1 MRGKKIILI
10 VTIIVIV
17 LLAAAGT
24 VAGLYFFTDMLKTN
38 DQLFAKYV
46 SQVSGLDTILDVD
59 NLKAQEEF
67 KNTNSHTSTGNLS
80 INIQDTQNGNSN
92 FVIATNSK
100 YDATN
105 KRTLAEAIIK
115 NGQEDLA
122 KFSFINSTNVYA
134 IKCEDVYENYIG
146 IRNAELK
153 KFARN
158 LGMPDDTVAQ
168 IPDLISLEAE
178 KQVEVLTEQDKK
190 YLVDAYS
197 SIITNVITADKYT
210 KTEQTSLDING
221 TTYNAQ
227 GYTLTI
233 EGNDFK
239 TILTNVLNKARQ
251 DATTL
256 EIINNVLLSSGVP
269 QEAIEQIN
277 VSEIFQNISNSVQ
290 ESQIGNLTITAYQS
304 QGKLVRVAVSY
315 DEINLTFDV
324 VTNDESEKKVI
335 VTIDTT
341 DDSVVFKAQLFITKT
356 ISESGVNH
364 FIAIIGKIDNNEYR
378 VEMNTTMG
386 NVINNTINNASD
398 ILVIEG
404 NSSVDVNYEK
414 TIQVA
419 TEPLDIQELQDSNTV
434 IMNNYPMEQLTPFMT
449 GVIENY
455 GKLFENI
462 ITKLNIQSENVG
474 QLYNYINGVTGAVVA
489 VANTNGA
496 NPCIGIG
503 AEIGISIAKSV
514 YTSLTTV
521 FDEAQSASQNMETEI
536 FNEPF
541 LVYGA
546 QKQIGYS
553 VKMLCNTVKKNNDYY
568 LNDVSSQVKVQ
579 MGSAAGIKDPQTQLV
594 SAEEIDNIINQ
605 IDDLSDYNVDFGY
618 SVQGK
623 IVAVGITEVVKTQTN
638 LNN

>member
-17 LLAAAGT
+17 LLVAAGT

-158 LGMPDDTVAQ
+158 LEMPDDVVAQ
-168 IPDLISLEAE
+168 IPDIISLEE
-178 KQVEVLTEQDKK
+178 ERQVEVLTEQDKK

-197 SIITNVITADKYT
+197 SIITNVITKDKYT

-233 EGNDFK
+233 EENDFK

-304 QGKLVRVAVSY
+304 QGKLVRLAVSY

-324 VTNDESEKKVI
+324 VTNNESEKKVI

-356 ISESGVNH
+356 ISESGINH

-378 VEMNTTMG
+378 IEMNTTMG

-398 ILVIEG
+398 ILVTEG
-404 NSSVDVNYEK
+404 NSTVDVNYEK

-449 GVIENY
+449 GVVENY
-455 GKLFENI
+455 EKLFENI
-462 ITKLNIQSENVG
+462 GTKLNIQSENAG

-496 NPCIGIG
+496 NPCVGIG
-503 AEIGISIAKSV
+503 AEIGIGIAKSV
-514 YTSLTTV
+514 YTSLFTV
-521 FDEAQSASQNMETEI
+521 LDEAQSASQNMETEM
-536 FNEPF
+536 FNAKF
-541 LVYGA
+541 SSYGGT
-546 QKQIGYS
+546 INGTG
-553 VKMLCNTVKKNNDYY
+553 VKSLCSIVKTHNASY
-568 LNDVSSQVKVQ
+568 LDDVSSQVKIQ
-579 MGSAAGIKDPQTQLV
+579 IGSAAGTKDVQTQPV
-594 SAEEIDNIINQ
+594 SDQEIDNIMNQ
-605 IDDLSDYNVDFGY
+605 IKAQSNYNVDFGY

-623 IVAVGITEVVKTQTN
+623 IVVIGITEVVTTQTN